1 LLSWLVNDLLR
12 ALKQAK
18 PKEFKVVV
26 MPDFFVDRFVTYRGD
41 SKQFSA
47 ALAKVAERRGG
58 NIHGVRQMELRG
70 GNAANTATSLASL
83 GADVYPVITT
93 DALGLHLLKFYLKPL
108 GVDLSYVKDDG
119 EAGLTTAVEIV
130 EGKER
135 VNIMLGDLGSLPA
148 FGPKSLTEKDF
159 RLLQEADYVCVFN
172 WAATRKHGTELAE
185 TAFRYAKEGGKG
197 KTYFDSGDPVPNKEG
212 IPKLLKNVLMTR
224 LLDILS
230 VNENEAFQYAGH
242 FDKRAG
248 RPKGKL
254 NHYEVA
260 KECARILAKNLTA
273 RVDLHTA
280 AFSGSFTGGNEVIV
294 PSLPVKVLRSTG
306 AGDSWNAGNI
316 YGDALKLPDSC
327 RLMLANSVA
336 SYYIS
341 SQKAEHPTLPKLIE
355 FCQRMVRD

>member
-1 LLSWLVNDLLR
+1 
-12 ALKQAK
+12 
-18 PKEFKVVV
+18 
-26 MPDFFVDRFVTYRGD
+26 
-41 SKQFSA
+41 
-47 ALAKVAERRGG
+47 
-58 NIHGVRQMELRG
+58 
-70 GNAANTATSLASL
+70 
-83 GADVYPVITT
+83 
-93 DALGLHLLKFYLKPL
+93 
-108 GVDLSYVKDDG
+108 
-119 EAGLTTAVEIV
+119 
-130 EGKER
+130 
-135 VNIMLGDLGSLPA
+135 
-148 FGPKSLTEKDF
+148 
-159 RLLQEADYVCVFN
+159 
-172 WAATRKHGTELAE
+172 
-185 TAFRYAKEGGKG
+185 
-197 KTYFDSGDPVPNKEG
+197 
-212 IPKLLKNVLMTR
+212 MTR

-242 FDKRAG
+242 FDKRVG
-248 RPKGKL
+248 RLKGKL

-260 KECARILAKNLTA
+260 KECARILVKNLTA

-294 PSLPVKVLRSTG
+294 PSLPVKVLWSTG